1 MSCKPVL
8 LTMKINFDA
17 AAIRWA
23 MSPHFLLC
31 IFGERFDIHFHFS
44 IATPKF
50 WCSSNQMSH
59 VATIFFDARFHFKQK
74 QLLMQLSW
82 SRGPF
87 INDVTLIWPGF
98 DPIDYAVLEV
108 LPLFF
113 GHVKVTSPGPKWSV
127 FWMAFKWPP
136 FYPNIWKPDKMVRF
150 LNGVWYPF
158 QVIKCSAFR
167 SPLDNWIPDIFAAL
181 IKMQKS
187 CC

>member
-82 SRGPF
+82 SIGPF

-127 FWMAFKWPP
+127 FLNGIQMAAILSKHLKTRQNGQVFKWGLVPISGNQMFSIQIP
-136 FYPNIWKPDKMVRF
+136 TGQ
-150 LNGVWYPF
+150 LNTGHF
-158 QVIKCSAFR
+158 CR
-167 SPLDNWIPDIFAAL
+167 SN
-181 IKMQKS
+181 
-187 CC
+187 